1 MALYAVL
8 SLDSGHTLKSQTSY
22 PATKFHTA
30 LDPDYSAFDIFYVD
44 YHDRYEQFIEEVQFV
59 SPSGQPF
66 EYLAGLYY
74 YRTTAKTD
82 RLARTGTQGFLLFGS
97 PTNTVLPSR
106 SEEHTSEL
114 QSLMRL
120 SYAFFFFSNITMS
133 LISHFSTYFTFYSL
147 FFYFFFFF
155 Y

>member
-1 MALYAVL
+1 MSGSKIQLYDRTLWVTSLDAVL

-22 PATKFHTA
+22 RDTKFHTA

-74 YRTTAKTD
+74 YRTNAK
-82 RLARTGTQGFLLFGS
+82 
-97 PTNTVLPSR
+97 R

-114 QSLMRL
+114 QSLMRN
-120 SYAFFFFSNITMS
+120 SYAVFCVKKKKHN
-133 LISHFSTYFTFYSL
+133 
-147 FFYFFFFF
+147 
-155 Y
+155 

>member
-74 YRTTAKTD
+74 YRTNAKTD

-97 PTNTVLPSR
+97 PNNTVLPSAGTV
-106 SEEHTSEL
+106 HTANNAPSQTL
-114 QSLMRL
+114 PYVFLPKP
-120 SYAFFFFSNITMS
+120 
-133 LISHFSTYFTFYSL
+133 
-147 FFYFFFFF
+147 
-155 Y
+155 

>member
-1 MALYAVL
+1 MSGSKIQLYDRTLWVTSLDAVL

-22 PATKFHTA
+22 RDTKFHTA

-74 YRTTAKTD
+74 YRTNAKTD

-97 PTNTVLPSR
+97 PNNTVR

-120 SYAFFFFSNITMS
+120 SYAVLCLQKTNQN
-133 LISHFSTYFTFYSL
+133 H
-147 FFYFFFFF
+147 
-155 Y
+155 

>member
-66 EYLAGLYY
+66 EYLAGIYY
-74 YRTTAKTD
+74 YRTNAKTD
-82 RLARTGTQGFLLFGS
+82 RLARRSAERRVGKEFVS
-97 PTNTVLPSR
+97 PCRTRWARVHNKNTMTDNLR
-106 SEEHTSEL
+106 
-114 QSLMRL
+114 
-120 SYAFFFFSNITMS
+120 S
-133 LISHFSTYFTFYSL
+133 LIIDNIKKSIT
-147 FFYFFFFF
+147 
-155 Y
+155 